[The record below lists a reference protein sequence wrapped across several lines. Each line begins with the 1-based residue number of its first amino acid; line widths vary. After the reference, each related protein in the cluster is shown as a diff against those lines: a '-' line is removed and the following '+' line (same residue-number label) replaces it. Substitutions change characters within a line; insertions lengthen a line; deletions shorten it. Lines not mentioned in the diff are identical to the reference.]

1 MSSQLPLPVVL
12 KWTLWTLVIVGS
24 SLQLPLHPVL
34 AVHVEENLLGNLG
47 LELAEVTSV
56 DEVPHVRSL
65 HVMLHHQI
73 GFCTEATKLALFQA
87 EMETL
92 ILLLGVVQI
101 VLETLDC
108 VHDSH
113 GLVFNAAALLLSE
126 KIFLNIF
133 LYKIHPQIY
142 EKFS

>member
-1 MSSQLPLPVVL
+1 
-12 KWTLWTLVIVGS
+12 VI
-24 SLQLPLHPVL
+24 QD
-34 AVHVEENLLGNLG
+34 LLGYLG
-47 LELAEVTSV
+47 LKLTKITTINEI
-56 DEVPHVRSL
+56 PHVRSL
-65 HVMLHHQI
+65 HMMLHHQI
-73 GFCTEATKLALFQA
+73 GFCAETTKLALFQA

-113 GLVFNAAALLLSE
+113 GLVFNATALLLSE